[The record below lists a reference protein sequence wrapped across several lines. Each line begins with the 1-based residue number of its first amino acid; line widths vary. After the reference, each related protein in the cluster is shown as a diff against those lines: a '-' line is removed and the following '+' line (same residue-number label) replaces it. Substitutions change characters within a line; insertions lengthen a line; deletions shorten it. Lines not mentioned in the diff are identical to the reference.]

1 MEMVQQV
8 EIFKDFYK
16 QVNMQEK
23 GVDVSTWT
31 IE

>member
-1 MEMVQQV
+1 MGMEIVQQV

-23 GVDVSTWT
+23 GVDVFT
-31 IE
+31 

>member
-1 MEMVQQV
+1 MGMEIVQQV

-23 GVDVSTWT
+23 GVDVST
-31 IE
+31 